1 MSSYSSEA
9 QVDEVS
15 LRQQAAF
22 SPLHSSQSS
31 ALPIKLINPTHQAIK
46 TVTAT
51 FRSHRTKNLEW
62 RIKQLRK
69 TWWMLEDNRERIV
82 QALSADLNKHR
93 QEALPVDVAGI
104 QNACLEALANIKEWT
119 KDEKPRRTDPFNL
132 FGGARIRKEPK
143 GVSLIISAWN
153 YPFMET
159 FEPMICA
166 IAAGCTAVLKPSE
179 LAPASERLIAEIVP
193 KYLDQSAIRVVTA
206 GPKEMNYLL
215 EQKWHHIFFTGS
227 TAVGK
232 IVYAKAAPNLTTVTL
247 ELGGR
252 GPAIVTPSAD
262 IDLAAKRIA
271 NAKFMNAGQICV
283 GVNHVFVDPSI
294 KHKFIAALTRYF
306 DQYRS
311 GQSRQPAYATRIVND
326 RHFRRLD
333 SLLENTQ
340 GTIVYGGDRNPENRF
355 FAPTIVDGVT
365 TSDPLLSEELF
376 GPILPVL
383 DATLDQAIS
392 YTAEHDHPL
401 ALYGFTSSDQEKQK
415 ILRQT
420 NSGGVTFN
428 DAILHMMVKD
438 APFGGVG
445 GSGMGA
451 YHGPYGFK
459 EFTHLRT
466 VVNVPGWMELLLK
479 VRYAPYSDRKAV
491 DMIKATG
498 ARSSVPFDRNGNDV
512 FSLGGLLTK
521 SLVAVLF
528 FALLRWKGW
537 SVSDLLEIIKRK

>member
-9 QVDEVS
+9 QVDE
-15 LRQQAAF
+15 
-22 SPLHSSQSS
+22 
-31 ALPIKLINPTHQAIK
+31 AIK
-46 TVTAT
+46 TVTST
-51 FRSHRTKNLEW
+51 FRSNRTKSLEW

-69 TWWMLEDNRERIV
+69 TWWMLEDNRERII
-82 QALSADLNKHR
+82 QALKADLNKHR
-93 QEALPVDVAGI
+93 QEALPVDVAGV
-104 QNACLEALANIKEWT
+104 QNACLEALASIKEWI

-143 GVSLIISAWN
+143 GVALIVSAWN
-153 YPFMET
+153 YPFMEL

-166 IAAGCTAVLKPSE
+166 IAAGCVTILKPSE
-179 LAPASERLIAEIVP
+179 LAPTSERLICEIVP

-206 GPKEMNYLL
+206 GPKEMNHLL
-215 EQKWHHIFFTGS
+215 EKTWNHIFFTGS

-232 IVYAKAAPNLTTVTL
+232 IVYAKAAPNLTSVTL

-271 NAKFMNAGQICV
+271 NAKFMNAGQVCV
-283 GVNHVFVDPSI
+283 GINHVFVDPSI
-294 KHKFIAALTRYF
+294 KHKFIAALSKYF

-311 GQSRQPAYATRIVND
+311 GPSCEPAYATHIIND
-326 RHFRRLD
+326 RHFKRLD
-333 SLLENTQ
+333 GLLEKSQ
-340 GTIVYGGDRNPENRF
+340 GQIVYGGERNPENRF

-365 TSDPLLSEELF
+365 PSDPLLSEELF
-376 GPILPVL
+376 GPILPIL
-383 DATLDQAIS
+383 DATLDEAIS
-392 YTAEHDHPL
+392 YTAQHDHPL
-401 ALYGFTSSDQEKQK
+401 ALYGFTSSEQEKQK

-438 APFGGVG
+438 APFGGIG
-445 GSGMGA
+445 ASGMGA
-451 YHGPYGFK
+451 YHGVFGFK

-479 VRYAPYSDRKAV
+479 VRYAPYTDEKAAAMV
-491 DMIKATG
+491 KATG
-498 ARSSVPFDRNGNDV
+498 TKTSVPFDRNGNDV
-512 FSLGGLLTK
+512 SSGFGRLLSK
-521 SLVAVLF
+521 SFVAVLF
-528 FALLRWKGW
+528 FAFMKWKGW
-537 SVSDLLEIIKRK
+537 SVSSLLQSVKRT